1 MFIDSIILNN
11 YRSYKGTNKV
21 TFNNDTRNVYLIAG
35 YNGFG
40 KTTFLTSL
48 VWCFYG
54 KLMVD
59 VDERYRREINDV
71 QGYKNYAKLNLNK
84 LSAQDILN
92 LNITSEDKKYIQKNG
107 YVGKYENL
115 QEKTQY
121 FVEINLTDVFI
132 PSIPC
137 REISIKRT
145 YDFLLENETIEVL
158 IDEQTNELAKEVGYD
173 IFINDFILSKD
184 IAKFFFFDAEKIVSL
199 AETKGTEEKKRLSTA
214 YSEVLGIKKYEDI
227 KRNLENLRIK
237 FRKSNGIS
245 ISENKVEK
253 ISADVESLEKDIESL
268 ENIREKNE
276 LLLTQARQEKDNLQV
291 LLIREGNAMSIE
303 ELNKKKELLNTLKT
317 KIESL
322 KNDLKDML
330 DLAPFAI
337 SGKLFY
343 TLSKQVETEE
353 KIRKGLM
360 DADAINA
367 SLNKIYNTIL
377 EKLHKIE
384 LPEDQSK
391 KIKEILDNSLSE
403 CETKVENG
411 QDTSQNKILLDF
423 NQIESRDF
431 NALYDNIRYSFNT
444 TFKQLVRELK
454 NTNLFMLKTQKAISS
469 AEYDN
474 KDIQIKEIRDK
485 KTLIE
490 SNILSL
496 EKEIRGISEK
506 IGVKNKELT
515 VKRKKRSEILKE
527 IKIEGNEKEKDKIA
541 ERLIREIT
549 SFLNNLKEKR
559 KSSIEIK
566 LKTGIASLMH
576 KSDFIKDVKVDLMS
590 DTIEINLLDD
600 KGHNIKKDKLS
611 KGEQQ
616 LYATSILK
624 ALVDES
630 GIDFPIFIDSP
641 LQKFDSIHSKNIIT
655 KFYPNIAKQVVIFP
669 LLGKELSYSEYEL
682 LCPYI
687 NKTYC
692 IINNNGVSSI
702 KEVEQS
708 KLFDYIA
715 EK

>member
-21 TFNNDTRNVYLIAG
+21 TFNNDTKNVYLIAG

-84 LSAQDILN
+84 QSAQDILN
-92 LNITSEDKKYIQKNG
+92 LNITLEEKKYIQKNG
-107 YVGKYENL
+107 YVGMYENL

-121 FVEINLTDVFI
+121 FVEISLTDVFI

-137 REISIKRT
+137 RKISIKRT

-237 FRKSNGIS
+237 FRKSNGLS
-245 ISENKVEK
+245 ISENKLEK
-253 ISADVESLEKDIESL
+253 MSADVESLKKDIESL
-268 ENIREKNE
+268 ETLREENE
-276 LLLTQARQEKDNLQV
+276 LLLTQARQDKDNLQV

-343 TLSKQVETEE
+343 TLSKQIETEE

-377 EKLHKIE
+377 EKLRKIE
-384 LPEDQSK
+384 LSEDQSK

-403 CETKVENG
+403 CETKVENER
-411 QDTSQNKILLDF
+411 DKSENRILLDF

-431 NALYDNIRYSFNT
+431 NALFDNIRYSFNT

-454 NTNLFMLKTQKAISS
+454 NTNIFMLKTQKAISS

-474 KDIQIKEIRDK
+474 KDIQIREIRDK

-490 SNILSL
+490 SNILDL
-496 EKEIRGISEK
+496 EKEIRSISEK
-506 IGVKNKELT
+506 IGVKNKELI
-515 VKRKKRSEILKE
+515 VKKKNLSEILKT

-549 SFLNNLKEKR
+549 SFLNKLKEKR

-600 KGHNIKKDKLS
+600 KGNYIKKDKLS

-630 GIDFPIFIDSP
+630 GIDFPVFIDSP

-682 LCPYI
+682 LYPYI

-708 KLFDYIA
+708 RLFDYIA
-715 EK
+715 E